1 MIEEAMTQEKAEGAE
16 CRSPHEAHAD
26 AAGGE
31 ANGGAAAFEEASA
44 ALSGLRS
51 AIDQASHTLR
61 QLSRAGEKWAKDAEE
76 RAIEIGKGLRGHGA
90 RAVGGVARQVE
101 QNPLASL
108 AIAFAVGFLCAT
120 LARRNNR

>member
-1 MIEEAMTQEKAEGAE
+1 MANEAMTQEKAEGAE
-16 CRSPHEAHAD
+16 RRSPPEAHAD
-26 AAGGE
+26 AGGGE
-31 ANGGAAAFEEASA
+31 ANRSAAAFEQASA

-61 QLSRAGEKWAKDAEE
+61 ELSRAGEKWAKDAEG
-76 RAIEIGKGLRGHGA
+76 RAIEIGKGLRGHGE

-108 AIAFAVGFLCAT
+108 AIAFALGFLCAT
-120 LARRNNR
+120 LARRDNR

>member
-1 MIEEAMTQEKAEGAE
+1 MLGVYTDGDKEDKAMLGQKQQSED
-16 CRSPHEAHAD
+16 RSD
-26 AAGGE
+26 
-31 ANGGAAAFEEASA
+31 GGAAAFEEASA

-61 QLSRAGEKWAKDAEE
+61 ELSRAGEKWAKDAEG
-76 RAIEIGKGLRGHGA
+76 RAIEIGKGLRGHGE

-108 AIAFAVGFLCAT
+108 AIAFALGFLCAT
-120 LARRNNR
+120 LARRDNR

>member
-1 MIEEAMTQEKAEGAE
+1 MIEEAMAQEKAEGAE
-16 CRSPHEAHAD
+16 CRSPREARAEV
-26 AAGGE
+26 AGDE
-31 ANGGAAAFEEASA
+31 ANGSAAAFEQASA

-61 QLSRAGEKWAKDAEE
+61 ELSRAGEKWAKDAEQ
-76 RAIEIGKGLRGHGA
+76 RAIEIGKGLRGHGE

-108 AIAFAVGFLCAT
+108 AIAFAVGFLCAI
-120 LARRNNR
+120 LARRDNH